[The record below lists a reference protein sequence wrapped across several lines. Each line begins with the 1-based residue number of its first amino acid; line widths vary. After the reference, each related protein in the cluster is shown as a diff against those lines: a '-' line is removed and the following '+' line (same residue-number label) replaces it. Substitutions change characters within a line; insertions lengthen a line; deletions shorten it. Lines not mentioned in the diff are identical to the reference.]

1 MLGLTSYLGPRSK
14 MKNDAV
20 ISVGMRSYLR
30 SFANSLVFIAIIAF
44 QVVIIY
50 NLGMML
56 FGNEE
61 LSKTQA
67 ELLAE
72 QENEVLRMRERTM
85 NKNVFNER
93 RFEVEVVQP
102 QREMVEKFSQH
113 PNLVFGKLTQSIQK
127 EEQR

>member
-1 MLGLTSYLGPRSK
+1 MLGLARYLVSRSK

-72 QENEVLRMRERTM
+72 EENEVLRIREKTM

-93 RFEVEVVQP
+93 RFEVEVAQP
-102 QREMVEKFSQH
+102 QREMIEKFSQH
-113 PNLVFGKLTQSIQK
+113 PNLVFGKLTKSIQK

>member
-1 MLGLTSYLGPRSK
+1 